1 MSKIEVI
8 RGDDITIN
16 ATFKDDNGDAINITG
31 YTVFFTVKDNYTS
44 TTDSAALISKTVTSH
59 TSPTTGAT
67 TFSSNIY
74 VSGGTVTN
82 TCSGCS
88 ACDFTYDSNKKISG
102 CKCTD
107 AGSYTACCHTKTQTD
122 PT

>member
-59 TSPTTGAT
+59 TFPLLGQTS
-67 TFSSNIY
+67 IDI
-74 VSGGTVTN
+74 TN
-82 TCSGCS
+82 TETNL
-88 ACDFTYDSNKKISG
+88 AEADYYYDFQLKDTSSKIAS
-102 CKCTD
+102 
-107 AGSYTACCHTKTQTD
+107 TQRGIFAVSWDVTRR
-122 PT
+122 TT

>member
-44 TTDSAALISKTVTSH
+44 TTDSAALISKTVTTHS
-59 TSPTTGAT
+59 SPTTGAT
-67 TFSSNIY
+67 TFDLSN
-74 VSGGTVTN
+74 TDTN
-82 TCSGCS
+82 LSEGDYYY
-88 ACDFTYDSNKKISG
+88 DFQLKDTTNKIS
-102 CKCTD
+102 
-107 AGSYTACCHTKTQTD
+107 STQRGIFSVSLDVTRR
-122 PT
+122 TS